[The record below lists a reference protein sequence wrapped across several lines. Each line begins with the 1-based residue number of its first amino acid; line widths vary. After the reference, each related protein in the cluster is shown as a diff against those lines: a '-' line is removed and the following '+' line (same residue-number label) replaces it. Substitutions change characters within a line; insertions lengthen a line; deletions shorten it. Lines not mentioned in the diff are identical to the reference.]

1 MDNTPTLGEDPGSGG
16 LDRRAVLRRGAILGG
31 ALVWTVPAV
40 QTLAGPAFAAGTACV
55 PDLVLSINGTCV
67 NKTTYTDAAGAGS
80 CCSCYTSTVS
90 ALGSVPGAGP
100 IAVVLCQ
107 LNGQCSATTSSC

>member
-1 MDNTPTLGEDPGSGG
+1 MDNTPTLGEDPGGG
-16 LDRRAVLRRGAILGG
+16 LDRRALLRRGAILGG

-55 PDLVLSINGTCV
+55 PDLVLSVNGHCIS
-67 NKTTYTDAAGAGS
+67 KTVYTDGAGAGS
-80 CCSCYTSTVS
+80 CCRCYTSTLS
-90 ALGSVPGAGP
+90 SLGTLPGAGP

-107 LNGQCSATTSSC
+107 LGGECNATPSAC